1 MSFIDEVLSVFGG
14 ESVSPAFRV
23 MLLGDGAAYVEGI
36 KSIKSYSQDKIEIF
50 IGKGEIT
57 VKGEGLFIKKYCAG
71 DLAVCGKIKS
81 IEKN

>member
-14 ESVSPAFRV
+14 EDAAPLSRV
-23 MLLGDGAAYVEGI
+23 MLIGDGAAYVEGV
-36 KSIKSYSQDKIEIF
+36 KAIKSYSQEKIELF
-50 IGKGEIT
+50 IKKGEISIS
-57 VKGEGLFIKKYCAG
+57 GEGLFVKKFCGG